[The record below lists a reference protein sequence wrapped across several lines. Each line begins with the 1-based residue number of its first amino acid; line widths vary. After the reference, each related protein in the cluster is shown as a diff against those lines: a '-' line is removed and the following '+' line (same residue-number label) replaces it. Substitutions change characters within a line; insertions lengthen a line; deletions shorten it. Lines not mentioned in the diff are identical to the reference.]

1 MPNSAKVF
9 LLAVFTLI
17 LLTFF
22 PFSAGTESTQRPS
35 TNFFTHKYLVVIDP
49 GHGGIDPGCIGYS
62 GTEEKGITLSISKM
76 VYTQSLSEPE
86 IEIFLTR
93 KTDRYIDP
101 YDRVEYANQLGADLF
116 ISIHANAHSQQS
128 VKGVETFIAEELNGY
143 QVDES
148 KKLAEAIQK
157 NLVYRMQ
164 AKDRGIRQAPLFI
177 RKARMPA
184 VLAEVGFLTNP
195 WEEAK
200 LTTVHYQ
207 SKVATGIIRGI
218 KDYLNILSSI
228 S

>member
-76 VYTQSLSEPE
+76 VYRQSLSEPE
-86 IEIFLTR
+86 IEIYLTR
-93 KTDRYIDP
+93 KTDRHIEL
-101 YDRVEYANQLGADLF
+101 YDRINYANRLGADLF
-116 ISIHANAHSQQS
+116 ISIHANAHYEKY
-128 VKGVETFIAEELNGY
+128 VKGIETFIAERLNGH
-143 QVDES
+143 QSLEGS
-148 KKLAEAIQK
+148 KLAEAIQR
-157 NLVYRMQ
+157 NLVSKLGGR
-164 AKDRGIRQAPLFI
+164 DRGIRETPLFI

-184 VLAEVGFLTNP
+184 VLVEVGFLTNP

-200 LTTVHYQ
+200 LKMVHYQ
-207 SKVATGIIRGI
+207 SKVAAGIIRGI

-228 S
+228 P